1 MQRPRINLGLASTG
15 AAASR
20 KGSPATDIATA
31 HRCRFGG
38 TGFAGATRALR
49 VRLCVT
55 SAVRPVGRAAV
66 EQPRLDRR
74 IDPPAEQ
81 NLSRPPVA
89 LATPIPALSSDE
101 VTTAR
106 VFDRLAV
113 VVLGVVGVVALLTF
127 RDYGLSWDDYTHSE
141 YGDLLLKFYLSG
153 LRDQRALSWVNLYYY
168 GGGFDLL
175 AALAAKLLPFTL
187 FETRRLMG
195 AAVGVLGLFVTWRIG
210 RRVGGP
216 AAGLIALVL
225 LATCPLYYGHMFMN
239 PKDSPFAVA
248 MAIFLLALVR
258 IFEEYPRVSIAS
270 GALVGAGF
278 GLAFGSRIMGAFGA
292 IDALAALAFIFAIDA
307 RARGIRSAGARLG
320 RFVLALVPAMVLAYA
335 VMALVWPWSVG
346 NPLNPL
352 RAVEYFSRFFEKPW
366 QELFDGRVISVP
378 DMPRS
383 YVPTLFALKLP
394 VILSVLGFGGV
405 AGALVAA
412 FRSNVAA
419 NRRAI
424 LLLVALAALLPLAV
438 TIALRPA
445 MYNGIRHFVF
455 VLPPLAVLGGLAA
468 VSLIEMAARRLRFA
482 PIAAALVLVVGAAV
496 PVVEMVRLHPYEYTD
511 FNGLAGGVAGARDRY
526 MLDYWGLSFKQ
537 ASQALRARLA
547 ERHETK
553 PSDRRWK
560 LAVCGPHRSPQ
571 VELGGDFE
579 TSWDPTGADFA
590 LMLAEFYC
598 AKLDAPLL
606 VEIVRDGVTY
616 ARVYD
621 IRGRSFPTLLTQPG
635 L

>member
-1 MQRPRINLGLASTG
+1 M
-15 AAASR
+15 
-20 KGSPATDIATA
+20 
-31 HRCRFGG
+31 
-38 TGFAGATRALR
+38 
-49 VRLCVT
+49 
-55 SAVRPVGRAAV
+55 
-66 EQPRLDRR
+66 
-74 IDPPAEQ
+74 
-81 NLSRPPVA
+81 A

-101 VTTAR
+101 VTTGR
-106 VFDRLAV
+106 VLDRLAF
-113 VVLGVVGVVALLTF
+113 VVLGVVGIVALLTF

-141 YGDLLLKFYLSG
+141 YGDLLLQFYLSG
-153 LRDQRALSWVNLYYY
+153 LHDQRALSWVNLYYY

-195 AAVGVLGLFVTWRIG
+195 AAVGVLGLFITWRIG
-210 RRVGGP
+210 RRVGGS

-248 MAIFLLALVR
+248 MAIFLLGLVR

-270 GALVGAGF
+270 GALVGTGF
-278 GLAFGSRIMGAFGA
+278 GLAFGSRIMGAFGS
-292 IDALAALAFIFAIDA
+292 IDALAALALIFALESH
-307 RARGIRSAGARLG
+307 ARGIRSAGARLG

-335 VMALVWPWSVG
+335 AMALVWPWSVAE
-346 NPLNPL
+346 PLNPL

-378 DMPRS
+378 GMPRS

-394 VILSVLGFGGV
+394 VILSVLGFGGA

-412 FRSNVAA
+412 FRGNVAA
-419 NRRAI
+419 NRRAV
-424 LLLVALAALLPLAV
+424 LLSVALAALLPLAV

-455 VLPPLAVLGGLAA
+455 VLTPLAVLGGLAA
-468 VSLIEMAARRLRFA
+468 VLIAARRLRFA
-482 PIAAALVLVVGAAV
+482 PMAAALVLVVGVAV
-496 PVVEMVRLHPYEYTD
+496 PVVEMVRLHPYEYAD
-511 FNGLAGGVAGARDRY
+511 FNGLTGGVAGARDRY

-590 LMLAEFYC
+590 LMLGEFYC

-606 VEIVRDGVTY
+606 VEIVRDGVTF

>member
-1 MQRPRINLGLASTG
+1 
-15 AAASR
+15 
-20 KGSPATDIATA
+20 
-31 HRCRFGG
+31 
-38 TGFAGATRALR
+38 
-49 VRLCVT
+49 
-55 SAVRPVGRAAV
+55 
-66 EQPRLDRR
+66 
-74 IDPPAEQ
+74 
-81 NLSRPPVA
+81 VA

-101 VTTAR
+101 ITTAR

-113 VVLGVVGVVALLTF
+113 VVLGVVGIVALLTF

-239 PKDSPFAVA
+239 PKDSPFAVS

-292 IDALAALAFIFAIDA
+292 IDALAALVLIFAIDS

-412 FRSNVAA
+412 FRGNVAA
-419 NRRAI
+419 NRRAV

-468 VSLIEMAARRLRFA
+468 VSLIEMAARRLRFV
-482 PIAAALVLVVGAAV
+482 PIAAALVLVAGVAV

-590 LMLAEFYC
+590 LTLGEFYC

-606 VEIVRDGVTY
+606 VQIARDGVTY

>member
-1 MQRPRINLGLASTG
+1 L
-15 AAASR
+15 
-20 KGSPATDIATA
+20 
-31 HRCRFGG
+31 
-38 TGFAGATRALR
+38 
-49 VRLCVT
+49 
-55 SAVRPVGRAAV
+55 
-66 EQPRLDRR
+66 
-74 IDPPAEQ
+74 PAEQ

-89 LATPIPALSSDE
+89 LATPVPALSSDE
-101 VTTAR
+101 LATSR

-113 VVLGVVGVVALLTF
+113 VVLGVVGIVALLTF
-127 RDYGLSWDDYTHSE
+127 RDYGLSWDDYAHSE
-141 YGDLLLKFYLSG
+141 YGDLLLNFYLSG

-175 AALAAKLLPFTL
+175 AALAAKILPLTL

-195 AAVGVLGLFVTWRIG
+195 AAIGVLGLFVTWRIG

-248 MAIFLLALVR
+248 MAIFLLGLVR
-258 IFEEYPRVSIAS
+258 VFEDYPRVSIAG
-270 GALVGAGF
+270 GALLGAGF
-278 GLAFGSRIMGAFGA
+278 GLSFGSRIMGAFGA
-292 IDALAALAFIFAIDA
+292 IEALAALAFIFALEA

-320 RFVLALVPAMVLAYA
+320 AFALALVPAVILAYA
-335 VMALVWPWSVG
+335 VMAFVWPWSVAD
-346 NPLNPL
+346 PLNPL

-366 QELFDGRVISVP
+366 QELFGGRLIPVP

-394 VILSVLGFGGV
+394 IILSVLGFGGA

-412 FRSNVAA
+412 FRGDVAV

-424 LLLVALAALLPLAV
+424 LLAVALAALLPLVV

-455 VLPPLAVLGGLAA
+455 VLPPLAVLGGLAT
-468 VSLIEMAARRLRFA
+468 VSLVEIAARRFRV
-482 PIAAALVLVVGAAV
+482 PPVAAALVFVLGVAV
-496 PVVEMVRLHPYEYTD
+496 PVVEMVWLHPYEYTA
-511 FNGLAGGVAGARDRY
+511 FNWFSGGVAGARERY

-537 ASQALRARLA
+537 ASQALLARLA

-553 PSDRRWK
+553 PADRRWRI
-560 LAVCGPHRSPQ
+560 AVCGPHRSPQ
-571 VELGGDFE
+571 VELGPDFE
-579 TSWDPTGADFA
+579 TTWDPTGADFA
-590 LMLAEFYC
+590 MMLGEFYC
-598 AKLDAPLL
+598 AKLDAPVL
-606 VEIVRDGVTY
+606 VEIVRDGVTF

>member
-1 MQRPRINLGLASTG
+1 
-15 AAASR
+15 
-20 KGSPATDIATA
+20 
-31 HRCRFGG
+31 
-38 TGFAGATRALR
+38 
-49 VRLCVT
+49 
-55 SAVRPVGRAAV
+55 
-66 EQPRLDRR
+66 
-74 IDPPAEQ
+74 
-81 NLSRPPVA
+81 VA
-89 LATPIPALSSDE
+89 LATPIAALSSAE
-101 VTTAR
+101 LTTGR

-113 VVLGVVGVVALLTF
+113 VVLGVVGIVAMLTF

-187 FETRRLMG
+187 FETRRLIG

-216 AAGLIALVL
+216 PAGLFALVL
-225 LATCPLYYGHMFMN
+225 LASCPLYYGHMFMN

-248 MAIFLLALVR
+248 MAIFLLGLVR
-258 IFEEYPRVSIAS
+258 TFEDYPRLSIAT
-270 GALVGAGF
+270 GALLGAGF
-278 GLAFGSRIMGAFGA
+278 GLSFGSRIMGAFGA
-292 IDALAALAFIFAIDA
+292 IDALAALLFIVAIDS
-307 RARGIRSAGARLG
+307 RARGIRLAGARLG
-320 RFVLALVPAMVLAYA
+320 RFILALVPVVVLAYA

-394 VILSVLGFGGV
+394 VILSVLGFGGA

-412 FRSNVAA
+412 FRGNLAA
-419 NRRAI
+419 NRRAV
-424 LLLVALAALLPLAV
+424 LLLIALAALLPLAV

-468 VSLIEMAARRLRFA
+468 AFLLEIAARRLRFP
-482 PIAAALVLVVGAAV
+482 PIAGALVLIVGAAV

-511 FNGLAGGVAGARDRY
+511 FNWFYGGVAGARDRY

-547 ERHETK
+547 ERHELK

-571 VELGGDFE
+571 VELGNDFE
-579 TSWDPTGADFA
+579 TTWNPSGADFA
-590 LMLAEFYC
+590 MMLGEFYC

-606 VEIVRDGVTY
+606 VEIVRDGVTF

-621 IRGRSFPTLLTQPG
+621 IRGRSFETLLTQPG

>member
-1 MQRPRINLGLASTG
+1 M
-15 AAASR
+15 
-20 KGSPATDIATA
+20 
-31 HRCRFGG
+31 
-38 TGFAGATRALR
+38 
-49 VRLCVT
+49 
-55 SAVRPVGRAAV
+55 
-66 EQPRLDRR
+66 
-74 IDPPAEQ
+74 
-81 NLSRPPVA
+81 A

-113 VVLGVVGVVALLTF
+113 VVLGVVGIVALLTF

-216 AAGLIALVL
+216 AVGLIALVL

-292 IDALAALAFIFAIDA
+292 IDALAALALIFAIDS

-412 FRSNVAA
+412 FRGNVAA
-419 NRRAI
+419 NRRAV

-526 MLDYWGLSFKQ
+526 MLDYWGLSFRQ

-553 PSDRRWK
+553 PGDRRWK

-590 LMLAEFYC
+590 LTLGEFYC